1 MAVAG
6 RQGGAVRLG
15 TTPVFLTI
23 PQLQRQEVVLMGGKM
38 AAAASLPGPQL
49 QRQAV
54 VVVGGGTA
62 SAASLPSPQLHG
74 MMVVGGNTAAAGPT
88 SPRLQRT
95 QLQRHGVMV

>member
-15 TTPVFLTI
+15 TTPVPTI
-23 PQLQRQEVVLMGGKM
+23 PQLQRQVVVLMGGKM

-54 VVVGGGTA
+54 VVVGG
-62 SAASLPSPQLHG
+62 ASLPSPQLKRHG
-74 MMVVGGNTAAAGPT
+74 MMVIGGNTAAAGPT